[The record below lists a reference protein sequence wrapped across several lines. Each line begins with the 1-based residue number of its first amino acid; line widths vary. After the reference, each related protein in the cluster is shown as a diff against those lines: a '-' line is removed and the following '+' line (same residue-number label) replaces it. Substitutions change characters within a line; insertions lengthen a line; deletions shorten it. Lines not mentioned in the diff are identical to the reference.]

1 MAPSSARRVRSVRG
15 YAWTILLLAAI
26 AWASAAAGQGAS
38 PQSPGTEG
46 PLRLSLEQAM
56 RMAVIN
62 NLRLQSARLSV
73 DTARF
78 GVPTAEAAFQPTL
91 L

>member
-1 MAPSSARRVRSVRG
+1 
-15 YAWTILLLAAI
+15 
-26 AWASAAAGQGAS
+26 
-38 PQSPGTEG
+38 
-46 PLRLSLEQAM
+46 M